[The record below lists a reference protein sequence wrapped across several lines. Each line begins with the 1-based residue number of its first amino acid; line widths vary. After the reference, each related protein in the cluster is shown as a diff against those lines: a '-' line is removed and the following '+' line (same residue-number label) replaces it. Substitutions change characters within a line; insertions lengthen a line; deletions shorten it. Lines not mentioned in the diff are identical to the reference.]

1 MTAPNLL
8 ESSEQAGLYLRG
20 SDTLLASWEAYAR
33 GATGA
38 AVHRLPG
45 VARFAAWVHESDEPM
60 RAELERRGYALD
72 TTTRAMGMD
81 LDDIALPRP
90 PIDLGPADW
99 PEYLR
104 MDGLPPDF
112 LSAADHAAFHLLAA
126 RVDGEM
132 VAAALAYDFGDDCGI
147 YNVGTVEKAR
157 RRGLGTA
164 LTTAQVLRRARP
176 RLPDREPA
184 VDPDGRARV
193 RRRRLP
199 RPRPHPGVRPRG
211 RRAMMSEV
219 RFAVGDADAGLA
231 ERLDKEISAFN
242 AAVTGHHDGRMLSV
256 AVRGDD
262 GDLRAGTLRVDVGWV
277 RLYRPA
283 LGARR
288 PARFRPGSRTPGRR
302 RSRDPAPRLRPG
314 GPEHPL
320 LPGRV
325 STPGSGTPNAAARR
339 AIRTATTTS
348 TW

>member
-8 ESSEQAGLYLRG
+8 ESSEQAELYLRG

-38 AVHRLPG
+38 AVHRLPGVAAVVFPHEPERAVYNNALLERDLGAGDRSGALDAMEAVYAAAG

-90 PIDLGPADW
+90 RIDLGPAAW

-104 MDGLPPDF
+104 
-112 LSAADHAAFHLLAA
+112 AADHAAFHLLAA

-164 LTTAQVLRRARP
+164 LTTAQVYAARARGCRTASLQSTP
-176 RLPDREPA
+176 MAE
-184 VDPDGRARV
+184 RV
-193 RRRRLP
+193 Y
-199 RPRPHPGVRPRG
+199 
-211 RRAMMSEV
+211 A
-219 RFAVGDADAGLA
+219 AVGFRDLGRILEYVPVEG
-231 ERLDKEISAFN
+231 ER
-242 AAVTGHHDGRMLSV
+242 
-256 AVRGDD
+256 
-262 GDLRAGTLRVDVGWV
+262 
-277 RLYRPA
+277 
-283 LGARR
+283 
-288 PARFRPGSRTPGRR
+288 
-302 RSRDPAPRLRPG
+302 
-314 GPEHPL
+314 
-320 LPGRV
+320 
-325 STPGSGTPNAAARR
+325 
-339 AIRTATTTS
+339 
-348 TW
+348 